1 MLNKNFV
8 NKKPFFIAEIS
19 ANHCGSIIKAKKL
32 IHLAKKSGADA
43 VKLQTYT
50 PGMMTLKEQKFII
63 KKGLWKNMNLW
74 KLYKEAQTPLEWHKE
89 LFSYAKK
96 LNIKIFSTP
105 FTVDAVDFLEKL
117 NCKAYKIASFEMND
131 LNLIKKVSKTG
142 KPVIISTGLAS
153 LKEIETSFNVAKMN
167 GCHDITLLYC
177 VSNYPSSQGDFNLN
191 NIKILKDKFNCRVG
205 LSDHSIGN
213 DIAKLSIALGAEI
226 FEKHIA
232 LKNQKKG
239 HDIKFSAK
247 GSDIKK
253 YKDELI
259 KTSKLFEKY
268 SFFRS
273 KKEMKNIIFRRSIFA
288 RINIKK
294 DEIFTEKNIYT
305 LRPNIGLAANY
316 YPFIL
321 GKKSPII
328 IKKNSVLKKS
338 ILSNLKKN
346 NILNT

>member
-1 MLNKNFV
+1 MINKNFV
-8 NKKPFFIAEIS
+8 NKNPFFIAEIS

-50 PGMMTLKEQKFII
+50 PEMMTLKVQKFTI

-105 FTVDAVDFLEKL
+105 FTVEAVDFLEKL
-117 NCKAYKIASFEMND
+117 KCKAYKIASFEMND
-131 LNLIKKVSKTG
+131 LNLIKRVSKTG

-153 LKEIETSFNVAKMN
+153 LNEIETSVNVAKMN

-213 DIAKLSIALGAEI
+213 DIAKLSIALGAEV

-247 GSDIKK
+247 GSDIEN

-259 KTSKLFEKY
+259 KTYKLFEKY

-273 KKEMKNIIFRRSIFA
+273 KKEMKNIIFRRSIYA
-288 RINIKK
+288 RTNIKK
-294 DEIFTEKNIYT
+294 GEIFTEKNIYT
-305 LRPNIGLAANY
+305 LRPNIGLGANF

-328 IKKNSVLKKS
+328 IKKNNVLKKS
-338 ILSNLKKN
+338 ILNKFKKN

>member
-1 MLNKNFV
+1 MKKFF

-19 ANHCGSIIKAKKL
+19 ANHCGSINKAKKL
-32 IHLAKKSGADA
+32 IITAKKNGADA

-50 PGMMTLKEQKFII
+50 PDMMTLKTQKFII
-63 KKGLWKNMNLW
+63 KKGLWRNKNLW

-96 LNIKIFSTP
+96 LNMKIFSTP
-105 FTVDAVDFLEKL
+105 FTTEAVDFLEKL

-131 LNLIKKVSKTG
+131 LNLIKRVSRTR
-142 KPVIISTGLAS
+142 KPIIISTGLAS
-153 LKEIETSFNVAKMN
+153 LNEIEESVKMAKMN
-167 GCHDITLLYC
+167 GCSDITLLYC
-177 VSNYPSSQGDFNLN
+177 VSNYPSSQSDFNLN

-247 GSDIKK
+247 GSDIKI
-253 YKDELI
+253 YKDELV
-259 KTSKLFEKY
+259 KTSKLFEKC
-268 SFFRS
+268 SFIRN
-273 KKEMKNIIFRRSIFA
+273 KKEMENLIFRRSIYA
-288 RINIKK
+288 KKNIEK
-294 DEIFTEKNIYT
+294 DDIFTDKNIYN
-305 LRPNIGLAANY
+305 LRPDIGLGANF

-328 IKKNSVLKKS
+328 IKKGSVLNKS
-338 ILSNLKKN
+338 ILKKIKKN
-346 NILNT
+346 SIF